1 MWDTLLSRVS
11 HAGVRQQRVWAG
23 RREEARLPPIPLR
36 PRAQIGRQLQ
46 DPGRRARRR
55 AGQEEVRSQPIS
67 TSRLFAE
74 LLARPHEPRP
84 LRAGSMDRVS
94 IVLTSREAAGGRI
107 AGVTHVAGVE
117 DGHGP
122 IFDAGAFAR
131 QRTGRWA
138 PQRSPQPTLS
148 PAPTH
153 EPHEPHRGRLHVA
166 HVQQTG
172 LALRAMCG

>member
-1 MWDTLLSRVS
+1 MLASDSSASGL
-11 HAGVRQQRVWAG
+11 AGVRRRVCLPFRFARG
-23 RREEARLPPIPLR
+23 RRSAGSFKIQDGGLDGVLVKKRCGRSSPP
-36 PRAQIGRQLQ
+36 
-46 DPGRRARRR
+46 
-55 AGQEEVRSQPIS
+55 

-107 AGVTHVAGVE
+107 AGVAHVAGVE

-172 LALRAMCG
+172 LALRAPCVGES

>member
-1 MWDTLLSRVS
+1 
-11 HAGVRQQRVWAG
+11 
-23 RREEARLPPIPLR
+23 
-36 PRAQIGRQLQ
+36 
-46 DPGRRARRR
+46 
-55 AGQEEVRSQPIS
+55 
-67 TSRLFAE
+67 
-74 LLARPHEPRP
+74 
-84 LRAGSMDRVS
+84 MDRVS

-131 QRTGRWA
+131 QRTGLWV
-138 PQRSPQPTLS
+138 PQCSPLPTLS
-148 PAPTH
+148 PASIR

-172 LALRAMCG
+172 LALRVRAERLPCATAVLPSPTNLIEVIT